1 MPQAPVSPNEAER
14 LRELRALH
22 ILDSGSEAVFDD
34 LVSLASDMFDV
45 PIALVSLVDENRQWF
60 KACIGLDTAET
71 PRSQAFCAYTI
82 LQDDVMVI
90 EDAHLDPRVSD
101 NPLVT
106 GLPRIRFYA
115 GAPLIT
121 RAGYHIGTFCL
132 IDLSPRSFQTADR
145 DRLRRFAAIV
155 SRQIELRS
163 AAHEVDDARLRE
175 EESRRLLADAVEALP
190 DGFALYDRDDRLRLL
205 NSAYRNDYRDSAPAI
220 RLGASF
226 EEILRYGLSTGQY
239 PEATQHPGGPEGW
252 LAERLAHHLNPSGPI
267 EQQLPDGRWLRVWE
281 SRLPSGET
289 VGLRVDVTW
298 QNRLSQALKKLQQ
311 LSQSDRETDS
321 ERNQEFLAVATAAS
335 GLSTGM
341 LLGPTGPDGTPVLA
355 ATDSLGLKVGDL
367 VPPDHPATSNAAIVR
382 AVRVDGRLAAT
393 LAMLA
398 NESGHQPLNVQQ
410 QIASVMAE
418 WIGVEWGRRRVV
430 EMLRTAKD
438 SAELASEAKSRFLA
452 TMSHEIRTPM
462 NGVLGMLGR
471 VLRSDLNETQR
482 TMVATARNSA
492 ESLLSILNDILD
504 FSKLEAGQLS
514 LEQTEFSPYDT
525 ADEVVRLFA
534 TQAGAKRIDLLT
546 VLDPGVRSPHLGDPG
561 RVRQILVNLVG
572 NAVKFTER
580 GSVTIRV
587 GPVPDPQRA
596 ADWIRLQ
603 VDDTGVGIPAHKLDH
618 LFDEFFQAD
627 TSISRRYGGT
637 GLGLSICRRLTDL
650 MGGTI
655 SAMSGPG
662 RGSSFIVD
670 LPLPAAT
677 GTASP
682 AGRSSGDTAPLNG
695 RHYLVVDADAARRD
709 LVRQQLTLWGAA
721 CETASGPDRAYS
733 LLEAS
738 AGSQADI
745 DAVLLFDEATPAATL
760 TAVADRLRRAPAP
773 LRPKLIL
780 CAPLDTLGSTG
791 TDEPNDV
798 DCVLAV
804 PFAPTELLTALR
816 PNEDGREMDEPGPED
831 GRSDTTRPLSVLI
844 VEDNLV
850 NQDIVRWLLE
860 EAGHTVTL
868 ACNGA
873 EAVNSTSRQRF
884 DLILMDIEMPVLDG
898 FGAVDR
904 MRRAGSTVPIYAL
917 TAHVVRSIRDQIDR
931 AGFDGCLSK
940 PIDAR
945 ELHRVLERV
954 AAAESG
960 GARPVRTAP
969 DPVPTSGPA
978 PEDLPL
984 WDKPRLDELASMLP
998 TRALDDLLNRFLAG
1012 LEDQVEAIGAARS
1025 RPADCGEL
1033 AHALKGSCRN
1043 LGATRLAEMLEAVEQ
1058 TSRRSRGEVPEAT
1071 IDDLRDVV
1079 RDTREVIRQR
1089 LAR

>member
-60 KACIGLDTAET
+60 KACIGLDTDET

-115 GAPLIT
+115 GAPLVT
-121 RAGYHIGTFCL
+121 RAGYRIGTFCL
-132 IDLSPRSFQTADR
+132 IDLSPRSFQPADR
-145 DRLRRFAAIV
+145 DRLRRFASIV
-155 SRQIELRS
+155 SQQIELRA

-175 EESRRLLADAVEALP
+175 EESRRLLVDAVEALP
-190 DGFALYDRDDRLRLL
+190 DGFALYDKDDRLKLL
-205 NSAYRNDYRDSAPAI
+205 NSAYRNVYRDSAPAL

-239 PEATQHPGGPEGW
+239 PEADQHPGGAEGW
-252 LAERLAHHLNPSGPI
+252 LAERLMHHRNPSGPI
-267 EQQLPDGRWLRVWE
+267 EQQQPDGRWLRIWE
-281 SRLPSGET
+281 SRLPGGET

-311 LSQSDRETDS
+311 LSLSDRETDS
-321 ERNQEFLAVATAAS
+321 ERDQEFLSVAMAAS

-341 LLGPTGPDGTPVLA
+341 LLGPTGREGARVLA
-355 ATDSLGLKVGDL
+355 ATESLGLKVGDL
-367 VPPDHPATSNAAIVR
+367 ISPDHPATSGAAIVR
-382 AVRVDGRLAAT
+382 PVRVDGRLAAT
-393 LAMLA
+393 LAMLT
-398 NESGHQPLNVQQ
+398 NEAEHPPLNVQQ

-534 TQAGAKRIDLLT
+534 TQAGAKHIDLLT
-546 VLDPGVRSPHLGDPG
+546 LLDPGVRSPHLGDPG

-572 NAVKFTER
+572 NAVKFTES

-603 VDDTGVGIPAHKLDH
+603 VDDTGAGIPAHKLDH

-655 SAMSGPG
+655 SATSRPG
-662 RGSSFIVD
+662 RGSSFVVD
-670 LPLPAAT
+670 LPLPAAA
-677 GTASP
+677 GTAVP
-682 AGRSSGDTAPLNG
+682 AAPSAGDDFLLNG
-695 RHYLVVDADAARRD
+695 QRYLVADADAARRD
-709 LVRQQLTLWGAA
+709 LIRQQLTLWGAA
-721 CETASGPDRAYS
+721 CETTSGPDPAES
-733 LLEAS
+733 LLEAV
-738 AGSQADI
+738 AGSRATV
-745 DAVLLFDEATPAATL
+745 DAVLIFDEAHPERPPKAL
-760 TAVADRLRRAPAP
+760 ADRLRQAAAPST
-773 LRPKLIL
+773 PKLIL
-780 CAPLDTLGSTG
+780 CTPLDTLGSTG
-791 TDEPNDV
+791 NAEPDDF

-804 PFAPTELLTALR
+804 PFAPNELLAALR
-816 PNEDGREMDEPGPED
+816 PNQDGREVDEPGLDD
-831 GRSDTTRPLSVLI
+831 GGADATRPLSVLI
-844 VEDNLV
+844 VEDNAV

-860 EAGHTVTL
+860 EAGHVVTL
-868 ACNGA
+868 AGNGA
-873 EAVNSTSRQRF
+873 EAVDLAGSRRF

-904 MRRAGSTVPIYAL
+904 IRRSGSDVPIYAL

-931 AGFDGCLSK
+931 SGFDGCLSK

-954 AAAESG
+954 AMEGS

-969 DPVPTSGPA
+969 TPVPTAASGPA
-978 PEDLPL
+978 DLPL
-984 WDKPRLDELASMLP
+984 WDKARLDELAAMLP
-998 TRALDDLLNRFLAG
+998 ARALDDLLDRFLAG
-1012 LEDQVEAIGAARS
+1012 LGDQIEAIAAARS

-1033 AHALKGSCRN
+1033 AHALKGSCQN
-1043 LGATRLAEMLEAVEQ
+1043 LGASRLAELLEALEQ
-1058 TSRRSRGEVPEAT
+1058 TSRRSGGEVSAAT
-1071 IDDLRDVV
+1071 VDDLRAVV
-1079 RDTREVIRQR
+1079 RDTRDVIRER
-1089 LAR
+1089 LAS